1 MTNPVAITQLAEQFM
16 QNATALR
23 QIAAGLAQ
31 IAKAMESGTLSGISA
46 ATGVGA
52 APTDQ
57 QMPDVL
63 RDRQMLN
70 TVQMSDKLAELS
82 NELKL
87 LAAPETATLS
97 RYTLPVTAL
106 EGKTAPAAPSLHDV
120 FTLFTPY
127 LPADL
132 ISAGA
137 LAGLRNLLGQLP
149 ADLSR
154 SLLLEHRLKADEPQ
168 VDVSILIDPT
178 LDQGRELLAGAL
190 SPTQRDHWAWRRV
203 QDFCAAWRDP
213 ASPLASALESCWLE
227 FDVPIPADLHAA
239 VPESFVPSPFFR
251 LKDASGEQAAAAIE
265 AGLALLKPEVGSW
278 AQVGRCL
285 TALPADGKVRWAGV
299 MLSRAEHRVRLC
311 LDLPPSAIKSYL
323 LGLGWVGNEDQ
334 LDLLVTGFTKLT
346 DLMVLAIELT
356 ADGIL
361 PAIGFECRY
370 KFNRQPEIEPRW
382 RWLTET
388 LVKAQLCTAEK
399 AAALLRWNGLHYR
412 ESAHWP
418 LPQVLVRNQSHIK
431 LQFDPGV
438 AVTAKAYLSCNLR
451 DFKAARRPATPGS
464 RK

>member
-1 MTNPVAITQLAEQFM
+1 
-16 QNATALR
+16 
-23 QIAAGLAQ
+23 
-31 IAKAMESGTLSGISA
+31 
-46 ATGVGA
+46 
-52 APTDQ
+52 
-57 QMPDVL
+57 MPDVL

-87 LAAPETATLS
+87 LAAPEMAALS
-97 RYTLPVTAL
+97 RYALPVTAL
-106 EGKTAPAAPSLHDV
+106 ERKSAPDAPTLHDV
-120 FTLFTPY
+120 FALFAPY

-132 ISAGA
+132 ISVGA
-137 LAGLRNLLGQLP
+137 LAGLRNLLDQLP

-154 SLLLEHRLKADEPQ
+154 SLLLEHRLKDDEPQ
-168 VDVSILIDPT
+168 VDVSVLIDPT
-178 LDQGRELLAGAL
+178 LDQGRDLLAGEL
-190 SPTQRDHWAWRRV
+190 PPSVRDHWAWGRV
-203 QDFCAAWRDP
+203 QKFCAAWRDP
-213 ASPLASALESCWLE
+213 DSPLFAALESCWLE
-227 FDVPIPADLHAA
+227 FDVPIPADVNAA
-239 VPESFVPSPFFR
+239 VPETFVPSPFFR
-251 LKDASGEQAAAAIE
+251 LKDASGEQAAAVIE
-265 AGLALLKPEVGSW
+265 AGLALLKPEAGSG
-278 AQVGRCL
+278 AQVDRCL
-285 TALPADGKVRWAGV
+285 AQLPEGGKVRWAGV

-311 LDLPPSAIKSYL
+311 LDLPPSTIKPYL
-323 LGLGWVGNEDQ
+323 LGLGWVGNEEQ

-356 ADGIL
+356 ADGLL

-412 ESAHWP
+412 ESAHWS

-451 DFKAARRPATPGS
+451 DFKAARRPAMLGL